1 MSMHELV
8 SVSRRYGRDRRYVV
22 AGGGNTSYKTKTEL
36 FIKASGAALESI
48 DEGGF
53 VNMDRRRLSAIWTAS
68 YPADEDARESAVL
81 ADLMASRYPGQDDK
95 RPSVETLLHDAL
107 PFAFV
112 VHTHPALVNGIGC
125 SRRGQETARELFGAE
140 CLWIPSTN
148 PGYILSKTVRDAYA
162 AHTAR
167 TGKGPSFILLQ
178 NHGIFVAAD
187 GVAGIDAIYTRVMDA
202 IGARISRHPDFSPL
216 PAAQAESLVPAVQA
230 VSAELASL
238 CGGPEGNS
246 GKQAAAVCHAADPEL
261 LRLTASPEAFAA
273 VAKPFTPDHI
283 VYAGSDF
290 LYAEAGGDS
299 LARAFAGFVS
309 RLGRRPKLAA
319 IKGLGVFGIG
329 EGGNEKS
336 ARLATE
342 LFRDAAAIAAYTEAF
357 GGARAMSQDQIDFI
371 NNWEVERYRSKVST
385 K

>member
-1 MSMHELV
+1 MHELV
-8 SVSRRYGRDRRYVV
+8 SVSRRYGKDRRYVV
-22 AGGGNTSYKTKTEL
+22 AGGGNTSYKTQAEL
-36 FIKASGAALESI
+36 FIKASGSALDSI

-53 VNMDRRRLSAIWTAS
+53 VNMDRRRLSAIWAAS
-68 YPADEDARESAVL
+68 YPADEDQRESAVL

-125 SRRGQETARELFGAE
+125 SLRGQDAARELFGDE

-162 AHTAR
+162 AHTDR

-187 GVAGIDAIYTRVMDA
+187 SVAGIDAIYARVMDA
-202 IGARISRHPDFSPL
+202 IAKKVTRQPDFNSL
-216 PAAQAESLVPAVQA
+216 PAERLAALEPAVQA
-230 VSAELASL
+230 VRAELAVL
-238 CGGPEGNS
+238 CGSPADTS
-246 GKQAAAVCHAADPEL
+246 ADKVPAICHATDPEL
-261 LRLTASPEAFAA
+261 LRLTASSQAFAS
-273 VAKPFTPDHI
+273 VARPFTPDHI

-290 LYAEAGGDS
+290 LYAESGGEA
-299 LARAFAGFVS
+299 LARAYAGFVS
-309 RLGRRPKLAA
+309 RLGRKPKLAA
-319 IKGLGVFGIG
+319 LKGLGVFGIG

-342 LFRDAAAIAAYTEAF
+342 LFRDAATIAAYTEAF
-357 GGARAMSQDQIDFI
+357 GGAKPMSQDQIDFI